1 MLGIVYWADEC
12 DLSETEGYCV
22 SPFGLLTFLFRGLL
36 KYKCYTEHQLDKTR
50 NSIRNIIDKLLN
62 IQNKG
67 SILSDA
73 KENKDRVIRIT
84 DNFATKILK
93 DKQA

>member
-12 DLSETEGYCV
+12 DLAEVDVYSLM
-22 SPFGLLTFLFRGLL
+22 PIWLLTFLFRGPL
-36 KYKCYTEHQLDKTR
+36 KYKSYIEHQIDKTR
-50 NSIRNIIDKLLN
+50 NSIHNITGKLFN

-67 SILSDA
+67 SILSSA
-73 KENKDRVIRIT
+73 KENKGSVIRIT

>member
-12 DLSETEGYCV
+12 DLSGTEGYCV
-22 SPFGLLTFLFRGLL
+22 RPFGLLTFLFRSLL
-36 KYKCYTEHQLDKTR
+36 KYKSYTEHQLDKTR
-50 NSIRNIIDKLLN
+50 NSIHNIIDKLIN

-84 DNFATKILK
+84 ENFATKILK